1 MKEFID
7 KIRPLSALKER
18 LEGLRKEKIIVFTNG
33 CFDILHPGHIRYLYE
48 AKRLGDILVVGVNSD
63 DSIRRI
69 KGEHRPI
76 MDERA
81 RSEMLSVLPFVD
93 FITIFDE
100 DTPYNLIKEI
110 RPHILVKGG
119 DWEEDRIVGADI
131 VRALGGRVVR
141 IPYIE
146 GYSTTSIIERI
157 KEKFRL

>member
-7 KIRPLSALKER
+7 KIKPLSVLKER

-69 KGEHRPI
+69 KGEQRPI

-141 IPYIE
+141 
-146 GYSTTSIIERI
+146 
-157 KEKFRL
+157 

>member
-7 KIRPLSALKER
+7 KIKPLSVLKER

-48 AKRLGDILVVGVNSD
+48 AKRLGDILIVGLNSD
-63 DSIRRI
+63 NSIRRI

-81 RSEMLSVLPFVD
+81 RSEMLSVLPFID
-93 FITIFDE
+93 FITICDE

-157 KEKFRL
+157 KEKF

>member
-7 KIRPLSALKER
+7 KIKPLSVLKER

-48 AKRLGDILVVGVNSD
+48 AKRLGDILIVAVNSD

-69 KGEHRPI
+69 KGEQRPI

-157 KEKFRL
+157 KEKF

>member
-7 KIRPLSALKER
+7 KIKPLSVLKER

-69 KGEHRPI
+69 KGEQRPI

-157 KEKFRL
+157 KEKF

>member
-7 KIRPLSALKER
+7 KIKPLSVLKER

-48 AKRLGDILVVGVNSD
+48 AKRLGDILIVGLNSD
-63 DSIRRI
+63 NSIRRI

-81 RSEMLSVLPFVD
+81 RSEMLSVLPFID

-157 KEKFRL
+157 KEKF